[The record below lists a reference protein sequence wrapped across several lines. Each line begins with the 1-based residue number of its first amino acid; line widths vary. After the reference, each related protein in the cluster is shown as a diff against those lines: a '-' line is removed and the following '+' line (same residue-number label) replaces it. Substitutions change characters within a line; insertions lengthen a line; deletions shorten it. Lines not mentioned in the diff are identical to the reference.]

1 MKTKLG
7 ISAGLLGAAV
17 FFLALVGGW
26 IPTILVAGY
35 ILLFEANDWLKNC
48 AVKAVA
54 VITSLRSYPQS
65 LVLFRTSSH

>member
-26 IPTILVAGY
+26 IPTIGG
-35 ILLFEANDWLKNC
+35 WL
-48 AVKAVA
+48 
-54 VITSLRSYPQS
+54 YPA
-65 LVLFRTSSH
+65 L